1 MSLETRGKALRVAF
15 RYKGKTVHESIPG
28 GATPEN
34 LARWEAVH
42 PIMQQDIR
50 SGAFDY
56 GHYFPS
62 SKRAA
67 ENQFGTYLGIWLK
80 IKANELA
87 ASSYKGYRTAAEVHL
102 GPKWGARDV
111 ATIDYIQIQEWI
123 QGELMPKLHN
133 KTIKGL
139 VSCMGQVF
147 RLYRTRNKD
156 AHDPTEGIYIRQPD
170 PEGADPF
177 SREEIRQ
184 ILRTY
189 AEDQGQLNLFEFMV
203 WSGPRISEG
212 IALAWEDVDL
222 ERGEVMFQRALV
234 TRQYKVTKTRRSKRR
249 LKLLRPALDA
259 LRRQY
264 ALTAHLPPTT
274 VGVVDRDNRTIKQRE
289 LTFVFRTQAGQP
301 FRDAEQYR
309 VQFWGAHLKLAGV
322 RYRGPNQC
330 RHTFASQLLTTG
342 GVNVEW
348 VAEQMGHSSTAMIWR
363 HYGKWI
369 KDDERNEV
377 ERLNG
382 LLAFK

>member
-1 MSLETRGKALRVAF
+1 MSLETRGKSLRVAF

-34 LARWEAVH
+34 VARWTALD

-50 SGAFDY
+50 AGTFDY
-56 GHYFPS
+56 GHYFPW
-62 SKRAA
+62 SKRAT
-67 ENQFGTYLGIWLK
+67 ENQFGTYLDTWLK
-80 IKANELA
+80 IKANEVA
-87 ASSYKGYRTAAEVHL
+87 ASSFKSYTTAAEVHL
-102 GPKWGARDV
+102 RPRWGSLEVMA
-111 ATIDYIQIQEWI
+111 IDHIQIQEWV
-123 QGELMPKLHN
+123 QGDLMPKLHN

-170 PEGADPF
+170 AEEPDPF

-184 ILRTY
+184 ILRTN
-189 AEDQGQLNLFEFMV
+189 AEDAGQLNLFEFMV

-222 ERGEVMFQRALV
+222 VRGEVTFQRALV
-234 TRQYKVTKTRRSKRR
+234 ARQYKVTKTRRSKRK
-249 LKLLRPALDA
+249 LKLLRPALEA
-259 LRRQY
+259 LQRQH
-264 ALTAHLPPTT
+264 AMTGHLPPVT
-274 VGVVDRDNRTIKQRE
+274 VGVVDRDNRTIKQRA
-289 LTFVFRTQAGQP
+289 LHFVFLAPNGKP
-301 FRDAEQYR
+301 FRDADQYR
-309 VQFWGAHLKLAGV
+309 NQFWAGHLKTAGV

-330 RHTFASQLLTTG
+330 RHTFASQLLTSG

-348 VAEQMGHSSTAMIWR
+348 VADQMGHTSTAMIWR

-369 KDDERNEV
+369 KDDERDQV
-377 ERLNG
+377 ERLNF
-382 LLAFK
+382 LLGI